1 MAVCKHYIMKYQIYE
16 KKAHKMDDAEKFCFK
31 LKLEIGLLTTKE
43 IQDWANEEVLKNNQ
57 DEFTLDICFM
67 KSEEDVREYFNQLS
81 YVDLNLNRQKIAVT
95 ILKEYLLEK
104 YPLNLNTDIEQYLS
118 DINFIT
124 KHIIDDELL
133 LLLNIYEAQIDLA
146 YTRTIQMTVN
156 EAFDMYLYLSLI
168 HI

>member
-1 MAVCKHYIMKYQIYE
+1 
-16 KKAHKMDDAEKFCFK
+16 
-31 LKLEIGLLTTKE
+31 
-43 IQDWANEEVLKNNQ
+43 
-57 DEFTLDICFM
+57 
-67 KSEEDVREYFNQLS
+67 
-81 YVDLNLNRQKIAVT
+81 LNLNRQKIAVT

-156 EAFDMYLYLSLI
+156 EAFDMYLYYLTKFSEKKEQ
-168 HI
+168 